1 MGRRPKLKSDEFS
14 GVTRLVHEKISQL
27 CEIAG
32 DNWCSYWRR
41 DPLFVCSTVRQET
54 TDMHMGALNTA
65 ISVLNTVVN
74 VIVQHS
80 RLNVN
85 LLLLKPLLF
94 LTLLLTTAQQCFP
107 LN

>member
-41 DPLFVCSTVRQET
+41 DP
-54 TDMHMGALNTA
+54 A
-65 ISVLNTVVN
+65 
-74 VIVQHS
+74 
-80 RLNVN
+80 
-85 LLLLKPLLF
+85 K
-94 LTLLLTTAQQCFP
+94 
-107 LN
+107 